1 MPHNKAH
8 YTTAT
13 KEAAPHRGIATL
25 RRFLYLQSYAFL
37 LIAMGGGI
45 ALIIL
50 LLYNQLSI
58 WLIGLMAAAGLLCL
72 KGGITILSSWPDKK
86 RKYQILIER
95 NAVNF
100 RPDTFTEFMQ
110 APCGRLLSRIV
121 LKDLGISH
129 RYSELRHLRKP
140 FTAWL
145 YENCRPR
152 HTVITYHRTISD
164 EQRSNDAAD
173 TTGDNK

>member
-1 MPHNKAH
+1 
-8 YTTAT
+8 
-13 KEAAPHRGIATL
+13 
-25 RRFLYLQSYAFL
+25 
-37 LIAMGGGI
+37 MGGGI

-50 LLYNQLSI
+50 YLYDRLGI

-72 KGGITILSSWPDKK
+72 KGGISILASWPDKK
-86 RKYQILIER
+86 RKYQILMER
-95 NAVNF
+95 NAGGF

-121 LKDLGISH
+121 LKDLGIAH

-164 EQRSNDAAD
+164 EQHSA
-173 TTGDNK
+173 GDISAPRDDK